1 MRCEKREQKG
11 QGAMAYT
18 MKEIIVM
25 VSVLIICILLIRR
38 IFRREIGRRFQYAL
52 WFLKSSADFPKISI
66 CALVFGGIKTY
77 DSRVYTCASV
87 G

>member
-1 MRCEKREQKG
+1 MYSIDSADIQKG
-11 QGAMAYT
+11 NRQ
-18 MKEIIVM
+18 
-25 VSVLIICILLIRR
+25 
-38 IFRREIGRRFQYAL
+38 
-52 WFLKSSADFPKISI
+52 KISI